1 MAKNLAPTLDFL
13 RDLRANNN
21 KPWFDANKARYV
33 EASAAFEQLVSDLLA
48 QFGAVDDLGGLAAK
62 DCIFRIYRDTRFAA
76 DKSPYKTGMGAL
88 LGRGGRRHDGR
99 SYYLHIEPDGQSML
113 AGGFF
118 APAPAEL
125 DRVRRAIERDAS
137 ELKAI
142 ITSADFVRYFG
153 AMQGE
158 TLKTAPQGYPKD
170 HPDVALLRHK
180 QFLAESAMSDEQ
192 VLAPDLIPHIL
203 RVFTAMKPFVSYL
216 WSTQLVTG

>member
-1 MAKNLAPTLDFL
+1 MAQNLAPILDFL
-13 RDLRANNN
+13 RNLRANNN
-21 KPWFDANKARYV
+21 KQWFDANKARYI
-33 EASAAFEQLVSDLLA
+33 EASAAFEQLVSDVLA
-48 QFGAVDDLGGLAAK
+48 QFGAVDDLGGVSAK

-88 LGRGGRRHDGR
+88 LGRGGRKHDGR
-99 SYYLHIEPDGQSML
+99 SYYLHIEPEGQSML

-118 APAPAEL
+118 APTPAEL
-125 DRVRRAIERDAS
+125 DRVRQAIASDAS
-137 ELKAI
+137 ELKAVI
-142 ITSADFVRYFG
+142 SSADFVRYFG

-170 HPDVALLRHK
+170 HPDLALLRHK
-180 QFLAESAMSDEQ
+180 QFLAESAMSNEQ

-216 WSTQLVTG
+216 WSTQRVTG

>member
-13 RDLRANNN
+13 RELRANNN
-21 KPWFDANKARYV
+21 KQWFDANKARYI

-48 QFGAVDDLGGLAAK
+48 QFGAVDDLGGVSAK

-88 LGRGGRRHDGR
+88 LGRGGRKHDGR

-118 APAPAEL
+118 APASAEL
-125 DRVRRAIERDAS
+125 DRVRQAIASDAS

-153 AMQGE
+153 AIQGE

-170 HPDVALLRHK
+170 HPDAALLRHK

-192 VLAPDLIPHIL
+192 VLAHDLIPHIL

>member
-1 MAKNLAPTLDFL
+1 MANNLAPTLDFL
-13 RDLRANNN
+13 RDLRVNNN
-21 KPWFDANKARYV
+21 KPWFDANKARYI
-33 EASAAFEQLVSDLLA
+33 EASAAFEQLVSDLLV
-48 QFGAVDDLGGLAAK
+48 QFGAVDDLGGVSAK

-88 LGRGGRRHDGR
+88 LGRGGRKHDGR

-118 APAPAEL
+118 APTPAEL
-125 DRVRRAIERDAS
+125 DRVREAIARDAS

-142 ITSADFVRYFG
+142 IGSADFVRYFG
-153 AMQGE
+153 SMQGE

-180 QFLAESAMSDEQ
+180 QFLAESAMSDTQ
-192 VLAPDLIPHIL
+192 VLALDLIPHIL

-216 WSTQLVTG
+216 WSTQTMTA

>member
-1 MAKNLAPTLDFL
+1 MANSLAPTLDFL

-21 KPWFDANKARYV
+21 KPWFDANRARYT
-33 EASAAFEQLVSDLLA
+33 EASTAFEHLVSGILA
-48 QFGAVDDLGGLAAK
+48 QFDIVDDLGGVSAK

-88 LGRGGRRHDGR
+88 LGRGGRKHDGR
-99 SYYLHIEPDGQSML
+99 SYYLHIQPDGQSLL

-118 APAPAEL
+118 APTPVEL
-125 DRVRRAIERDAS
+125 DRVRQAIASDAS

-142 ITSADFVRYFG
+142 ISSADFVRSFD

-158 TLKTAPQGYPKD
+158 TLKVAPQGYAKD
-170 HPDVALLRHK
+170 HPDVVLLRHK
-180 QFLAESAMSDEQ
+180 QFLAEHSLSDEQ
-192 VLAPDLIPHIL
+192 VLAPDLVSHIL

-216 WSTQLVTG
+216 WSTQPVAG

>member
-1 MAKNLAPTLDFL
+1 MAKILAPTLDFL

-21 KPWFDANKARYV
+21 KPWFDANKARYI
-33 EASAAFEQLVSDLLA
+33 EASAVFEQLVSDLLA
-48 QFGAVDDLGGLAAK
+48 QFGAVDDLGGVSAK

-88 LGRGGRRHDGR
+88 LGRGGRKHDGR
-99 SYYLHIEPDGQSML
+99 SYYLHIEPDGQSLL

-118 APAPAEL
+118 APTPAEL
-125 DRVRRAIERDAS
+125 ERVREAIARDAS

-142 ITSADFVRYFG
+142 IGSADFVRYFG
-153 AMQGE
+153 SMQGE
-158 TLKTAPQGYPKD
+158 TLRTAPQGYPKD

-180 QFLAESAMSDEQ
+180 QFLAESAMSDKQ

-216 WSTQLVTG
+216 WSTQIAMG